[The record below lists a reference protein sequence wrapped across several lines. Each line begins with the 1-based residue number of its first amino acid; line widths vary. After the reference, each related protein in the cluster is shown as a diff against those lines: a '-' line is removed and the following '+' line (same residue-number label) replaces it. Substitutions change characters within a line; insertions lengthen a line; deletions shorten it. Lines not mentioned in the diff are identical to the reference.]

1 MLGIRVIPCL
11 DVTNGRV
18 VKGTNFVNL
27 KDAGDPV
34 EVAKQYNS
42 DGADEIVFLDITATH
57 EGRNT
62 TVDLVRRTAEKI
74 FIPLTVGGGIRT
86 LEDIRNL
93 LNAGADKVSLNSS
106 AVKDP
111 SIIKKASD
119 KFGIQCIVVAID
131 AKKTGENKWNV
142 FVHGGR
148 IDTGLDAILWAKKA
162 VEFGAGEILLTS
174 MDKDGTKDGY
184 DLELLKAISSSVGIP
199 VIASGGAGK
208 VGHFSKA
215 YEYGASAVLVASLFH
230 YKELTIKEVKEHLK
244 SQNIPVRQIQSS

>member
-1 MLGIRVIPCL
+1 MLGIRLIACL

-34 EVAKQYNS
+34 EVARQYYL

-62 TVDLVRRTAEKI
+62 TIDLVKKIAERV

-86 LEDIRNL
+86 VEDIRNL
-93 LNAGADKVSLNSS
+93 LNAGADKISLNSS

-111 SIIKKASD
+111 EIVKKASD
-119 KFGIQCIVVAID
+119 KFGIQCIVIAVD
-131 AKKTGENKWNV
+131 AKKVEKNRWNV
-142 FVHGGR
+142 FVNGGR
-148 IDTGLDAILWAKKA
+148 IDTGIDAVIWSRKV
-162 VEFGAGEILLTS
+162 VELGAGEILLTS
-174 MDKDGTKDGY
+174 MDKDGTKNGY
-184 DLELLKAISSSVGIP
+184 DLELLRAVSSSVEIP

-208 VGHFSKA
+208 IEHFSKA
-215 YEYGASAVLVASLFH
+215 CESGASAILVASLFH
-230 YKELTIKEVKEHLK
+230 YRELTIEEVKNYLK
-244 SQNIPVRQIQSS
+244 SKGIFVRIIS

>member
-1 MLGIRVIPCL
+1 VLGIRLIACL

-34 EVAKQYNS
+34 EVARQYYL

-62 TVDLVRRTAEKI
+62 TIDLVKKIAERV

-86 LEDIRNL
+86 VEDIRNL
-93 LNAGADKVSLNSS
+93 LNAGADKISLNSS

-111 SIIKKASD
+111 EIVKKASD
-119 KFGIQCIVVAID
+119 KFGIQCIVIAVD
-131 AKKTGENKWNV
+131 AKKVEKNRWNV
-142 FVHGGR
+142 FVNGGR
-148 IDTGLDAILWAKKA
+148 IDTGIDAVIWSRKV
-162 VEFGAGEILLTS
+162 VELGAGEILLTS
-174 MDKDGTKDGY
+174 MDKDGTKNGY
-184 DLELLKAISSSVGIP
+184 DLELLRAVSSSVEIP

-208 VGHFSKA
+208 IEHFSKA
-215 YEYGASAVLVASLFH
+215 CESGASAILVASLFH
-230 YKELTIKEVKEHLK
+230 YRELTIEEVKNYLK
-244 SQNIPVRQIQSS
+244 SKGIFVRIIS

>member
-11 DVTNGRV
+11 DVNNGRV

-34 EVAKQYNS
+34 EIAERYNAE
-42 DGADEIVFLDITATH
+42 GADELVFLDITATH
-57 EGRNT
+57 EGRDT
-62 TVDLVRRTAEKI
+62 TVELVRRTAEKV

-111 SIIKKASD
+111 EIIKEASGR
-119 KFGIQCIVVAID
+119 FGMQCIVVAID
-131 AKKTGENKWNV
+131 AKKVADNKWNV
-142 FVHGGR
+142 YVNGGR
-148 IDTGLDAILWAKKA
+148 IDTGLDAAEWAKKVA
-162 VEFGAGEILLTS
+162 SLGAGEILLTS

-184 DLELLKAISSSVGIP
+184 DIELLKAVSGAVSIP
-199 VIASGGAGK
+199 VIASGGAGRLE
-208 VGHFSKA
+208 HFSQA
-215 YEYGASAVLVASLFH
+215 CEAGASAVLAASLFH
-230 YKELTIKEVKEHLK
+230 YKELTIKEVKDHLK
-244 SQNIPVRQIQSS
+244 SKKFPVR